1 MEALEELYEPEYG
14 ELTYALN
21 LADLVQCFPHVNWIV
36 ERYVL
41 RVKEEEAAAAVA
53 VRRARS
59 LKIQR
64 IGIITTIIAC
74 NRTDAEQAA
83 VPQIPHVPQYEDLN
97 YATML
102 ENLTQCLP
110 DVDWIERCVLGV
122 EVEGAEA

>member
-21 LADLVQCFPHVNWIV
+21 LTDLVQCFPHVNWIV

-59 LKIQR
+59 LEIQR

-83 VPQIPHVPQYEDLN
+83 VPQ
-97 YATML
+97 
-102 ENLTQCLP
+102 
-110 DVDWIERCVLGV
+110 R
-122 EVEGAEA
+122 

>member
-1 MEALEELYEPEYG
+1 MEKLEELYEPEYG

-74 NRTDAEQAA
+74 NRTDAERAA
-83 VPQIPHVPQYEDLN
+83 VPRIPHVPQYGDLS

-102 ENLTQCLP
+102 ENLAQCLS
-110 DVDWIERCVLGV
+110 DVDWIEMYVLIV

>member
-1 MEALEELYEPEYG
+1 METLEELYEPEYG

-102 ENLTQCLP
+102 ENLAQCLS
-110 DVDWIERCVLGV
+110 DVDWIEIYVLRV